1 MNYGL
6 KSKHVNAINI
16 VFKDYPEVEKA
27 ILYGSRAKGNY
38 HNGSDIDLT
47 LTGKNLTISKQF
59 SIAVKLDNLLLP
71 HKIDLSIYH
80 KINNQELIDHIN
92 RVGVIF
98 YKRNAQ
104 VDIGYSDYCKGK

>member
-1 MNYGL
+1 MRYGL
-6 KSKHVNAINI
+6 NSNHVNAINR
-16 VFKDYPEVEKA
+16 VFKGYPEVEKA

-47 LTGKNLTISKQF
+47 LTGKNLTVSKQF
-59 SIAVKLDNLLLP
+59 SMAVKLDDLLLP

-80 KINNQELIDHIN
+80 KIDNQELIDHIN

-104 VDIGYSDYCKGK
+104 AETDY

>member
-1 MNYGL
+1 MVLVPCQRHPLG
-6 KSKHVNAINI
+6 
-16 VFKDYPEVEKA
+16 E
-27 ILYGSRAKGNY
+27 GNY
-38 HNGSDIDLT
+38 NNGSDIDLT

-59 SIAVKLDNLLLP
+59 SIATKLDDLLLP

-80 KINNQELIDHIN
+80 KIDNPELIDHIN

-104 VDIGYSDYCKGK
+104 VEMIIDKVKRKVSLKQVKLPGNSKRV

>member
-1 MNYGL
+1 MYGL
-6 KSKHVNAINI
+6 KSKHINAINS
-16 VFKDYPEVEKA
+16 VFKGLPEVEKA

-38 HNGSDIDLT
+38 QNGSDIDLT

-59 SIAVKLDNLLLP
+59 NIAAKLDDLLLP

-80 KINNQELIDHIN
+80 KIDNQELIDHIN

-98 YKRNAQ
+98 YKHNAQ
-104 VDIGYSDYCKGK
+104 VET